1 MEDRDVTLMLRFRDG
16 DTSAFDSLVQRH
28 KKGLVNYFYRF
39 LGDRQWAEDA
49 AQDVFCRL
57 FRAAGRYEPRAKFTT
72 YLYSIAFRHGANQLR
87 WRRRRKG
94 LLSLDR
100 QAASREGE
108 GAQLHQK
115 VATANPGPRTRAE
128 RRELGDAIRE
138 AVLSLPV
145 VLRSVFILCEEQG
158 IKYEEAAVVLKVP
171 VGTVKSRMYRA
182 VRLLRKRLEGFKGE
196 WYSCSAGE

>member
-1 MEDRDVTLMLRFRDG
+1 M
-16 DTSAFDSLVQRH
+16 
-28 KKGLVNYFYRF
+28 
-39 LGDRQWAEDA
+39 
-49 AQDVFCRL
+49 

-87 WRRRRKG
+87 WRRCRKG

-100 QAASREGE
+100 QVANREGE

-128 RRELGDAIRE
+128 RQELRNAIRE
-138 AVLSLPV
+138 AVLSLPI
-145 VLRSVFILCEEQG
+145 VLRSAFILCEEQG
-158 IKYEEAAVVLKVP
+158 MKYEEASVVLKVP